1 MVWNFK
7 SNENITKYFI
17 LAIISTKKR
26 LQIKSL
32 QIYTRLLNLMFYSLS
47 SILKFRLLLIY
58 SVCTLILAIFK

>member
-7 SNENITKYFI
+7 SSENITKYFI